1 MTMTAHQEAYQLI
14 SKMPDESVKHL
25 VGLLKSMA
33 PDFLSA
39 RKGEDDVRLQASKR
53 LGTGKGVIVDS
64 PNFDAWDGEVAA
76 LFEGGAP

>member
-25 VGLLKSMA
+25 VGLLKSMT

-39 RKGEDDVRLQASKR
+39 RKGEDDVRSQASKR
-53 LGTGKGVIVDS
+53 LGAGKGVIVDT

-76 LFEGGAP
+76 LFEGSTL